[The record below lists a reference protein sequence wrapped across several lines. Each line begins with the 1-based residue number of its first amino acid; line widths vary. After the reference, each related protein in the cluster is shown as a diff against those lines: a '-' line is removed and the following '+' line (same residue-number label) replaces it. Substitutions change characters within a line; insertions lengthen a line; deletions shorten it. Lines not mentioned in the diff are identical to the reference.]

1 MPFGNCLFFG
11 LWRWMTRGGYLI
23 LRRSHHGWWP
33 HVLWC
38 QNLRDAEIEHYVPL
52 KYSTHFAASHKF
64 LFRGYVSRVDE
75 QSPAPESHGGH
86 RPS

>member
-1 MPFGNCLFFG
+1 MVFGNCLFFG

-38 QNLRDAEIEHYVPL
+38 EHLRDAEIEHYVP
-52 KYSTHFAASHKF
+52 KRYSSHFAASHKLF
-64 LFRGYVSRVDE
+64 FRGYISRVD
-75 QSPAPESHGGH
+75 SLKAPKSHGGH